1 MGERGWTWVVKAAL
15 CRCRGPCAGFGWS
28 WVDVGGRRW
37 GVGGGGWGV
46 GGHGR
51 LRIRRGWSRVVK
63 GADEGIVHCG
73 QGGRYSPLAS
83 PVRGGLGLT
92 GTTGRTEGGLSDEVV
107 ERSEEDSPSR
117 SDNMGSEARFAEVAA
132 NPQEA
137 FSVRCGVGGG
147 TEERRDSPLATQRA
161 YGSPRAARAVLGGS
175 NQEELPGGDT
185 KTTQATQACRLA
197 YGGILAL

>member
-1 MGERGWTWVVKAAL
+1 M
-15 CRCRGPCAGFGWS
+15 
-28 WVDVGGRRW
+28 
-37 GVGGGGWGV
+37 GGGGWGV

-92 GTTGRTEGGLSDEVV
+92 GTSGRTEGGLSDEVV

-197 YGGILAL
+197 YGGILAVCLQGTSTVLCWARCEWTHAG

>member
-1 MGERGWTWVVKAAL
+1 MRHLRKAERRHLDVHARQHRRGWTWAGDGEAWVV
-15 CRCRGPCAGFGWS
+15 AGEA
-28 WVDVGGRRW
+28 WVVMGEAWVVG
-37 GVGGGGWGV
+37 
-46 GGHGR
+46 
-51 LRIRRGWSRVVK
+51 RGWSRVVK

-73 QGGRYSPLAS
+73 QAGRYSPLAS

-92 GTTGRTEGGLSDEVV
+92 GTSGRTEGGLSDEVV

-117 SDNMGSEARFAEVAA
+117 SDNMGSEARFAELAA

-161 YGSPRAARAVLGGS
+161 YGSPRATRAVLGGS
-175 NQEELPGGDT
+175 HEGLRGRGGHPRAP
-185 KTTQATQACRLA
+185 KPPRPAV
-197 YGGILAL
+197 

>member
-1 MGERGWTWVVKAAL
+1 M
-15 CRCRGPCAGFGWS
+15 
-28 WVDVGGRRW
+28 
-37 GVGGGGWGV
+37 GGGGWGV

-92 GTTGRTEGGLSDEVV
+92 GTSGRTEGGLSDEVV

-197 YGGILAL
+197 YGGILASSETRIPISADWAYRGLSISRIIFLNRFGVIHS